1 MYRHML
7 FVFLLISACTART
20 ETSDNILRW
29 DVKQDLDPVYVMV
42 YRALEKH
49 KFFVIFEPNIGRN
62 LTGFA
67 ARWGEDYNRNQLD
80 QIRAMVICNI
90 WYTNQIANKDPDML
104 SLCPLTVTLFEKD
117 GSSTVLFP
125 RPTAL
130 AGESPA
136 RPVLQEV
143 EDKIIAAIRE
153 GLE

>member
-1 MYRHML
+1 MYMKIWML
-7 FVFLLISACTART
+7 LTALLASPVRAELPGVLHWEVDRDM
-20 ETSDNILRW
+20 ETTY
-29 DVKQDLDPVYVMV
+29 KAVYQS
-42 YRALEKH
+42 LEENR
-49 KFFVIFEPNIGRN
+49 FFVVFEANMGRN
-62 LTGFA
+62 MARFA
-67 ARWGEDYNRNQLD
+67 ERWGDDYNRNQLD